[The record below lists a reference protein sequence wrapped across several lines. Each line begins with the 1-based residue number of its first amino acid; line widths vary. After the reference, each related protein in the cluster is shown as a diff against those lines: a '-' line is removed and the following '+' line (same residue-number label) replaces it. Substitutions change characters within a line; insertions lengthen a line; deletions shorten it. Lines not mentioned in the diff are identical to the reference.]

1 MGGSPYRAVLRG
13 AGRVW
18 RDLRFKDLYR
28 SGKEFELM
36 HRAIGFAAL
45 AILTV
50 IPLLIVIAAANP
62 APHPGLAAWVVYGMG
77 LTGSSAGA
85 VTRLFSAPAR
95 VLGTTSVFS
104 ALLLGVSGVAFAG
117 SVQAG
122 FERIWGLPAGPW
134 HKIWRQAVWLAALTA
149 YIYAEATVGTVTHG
163 GLAET
168 AAAAVLGIAFFWWG
182 LRFLIVVGTAL
193 PDRRPGGLSGGDA
206 GRGGD
211 DSGPGWPAGL
221 LQPGLRAAR
230 RQQRGQL
237 RRAGHRLD
245 RAVVADRRRL
255 GHLWRP
261 VVRALVPRRLA
272 ADLGAQPLG
281 PRGAGRRGRGRA
293 GRAGSRE
300 SKHTARVE
308 PRLTATVTASQQPT
322 AGIGQRRQF
331 DTLVRAVAT
340 WGYARPEKTV
350 GQWFGVAFLAG
361 TPASDPG
368 PRELRPLLS
377 PPHAQARRP
386 SRTRLGTPRPVSR
399 EGARC
404 RARKVGDSGP
414 GRSRLLKGYEF
425 VRQGPS
431 L

>member
-13 AGRVW
+13 AERVW
-18 RDLRFKDLYR
+18 HDVRFKDLYR

-36 HRAIGFAAL
+36 QRAIGFAAL

-50 IPLLIVIAAANP
+50 IPLLIVIVAANP

-77 LTGSSAGA
+77 LTGSSADA
-85 VTRLFSAPAR
+85 VTQLFSALAR

-104 ALLLGVSGVAFAG
+104 VLLLGVSGVAFAG

-221 LQPGLRAAR
+221 LRPGLRAAC
-230 RQQRGQL
+230 RQQRGHL
-237 RRAGHRLD
+237 RRAGHRPD
-245 RAVVADRRRL
+245 RAVVADQRRL
-255 GHLWRP
+255 GRLWRP

-272 ADLGAQPLG
+272 AGLGAQPLG
-281 PRGAGRRGRGRA
+281 PRGAGRRGGGRP
-293 GRAGSRE
+293 GPRE
-300 SKHTARVE
+300 SKHTAWVAGSDRRRE
-308 PRLTATVTASQQPT
+308 RAEMRTV
-322 AGIGQRRQF
+322 
-331 DTLVRAVAT
+331 
-340 WGYARPEKTV
+340 
-350 GQWFGVAFLAG
+350 
-361 TPASDPG
+361 
-368 PRELRPLLS
+368 
-377 PPHAQARRP
+377 
-386 SRTRLGTPRPVSR
+386 
-399 EGARC
+399 
-404 RARKVGDSGP
+404 SGS
-414 GRSRLLKGYEF
+414 RSRMA
-425 VRQGPS
+425 R
-431 L
+431 